1 MERRT
6 LYSVFFLFATLFLF
20 GLLAI
25 MYMRADKARHLELLE
40 ENVSETDLLQI
51 LERGR
56 LDVSLGY
63 NSLNYYILHGKPGGF
78 QFELVRHF
86 ADFLDVELN
95 IMLTND
101 VYEATEAL
109 RSGMIDVLCGDYTR
123 IEGRFGSSVVFS
135 DPWAYVHPVLIQRKN
150 QPGRLLIRNVEQL
163 SGRIIHVP
171 RGTYFKQII
180 RELTS
185 ELQKPP
191 VVIEISG
198 FGSEQLIDAV
208 AAGKINLT
216 VADHHLANYHVGL
229 YKHLDADF
237 AISGEKPLAWCMRK
251 TSPQL
256 LEKFNSW
263 LDEFMKTRKF
273 RHFYHRYFVNPWKTE
288 KTKGDYF
295 SVKNGSISPY
305 DDAIRKYSIEIGWD
319 WRLVAALIYEESRFK
334 HDLVSY
340 GGAFGIMQLMPVT
353 AEKFGVGMDSSP
365 DEHIRAGTKFIQRLD
380 QNFSDVVPDSTER
393 KKFVLAAY
401 NLGEGHVRDAIA
413 LSEKYRRN
421 PQLWE
426 NNVEYFLI
434 AKSQSR
440 YFRDEVVK
448 NGYCK
453 GIITSG
459 FVKNILNRYEHY
471 KNAFPE
477 L

>member
-6 LYSVFFLFATLFLF
+6 LNSVFFLFAALALF

-25 MYMRADKARHLELLE
+25 MYMRAHKAGHTELSDDS
-40 ENVSETDLLQI
+40 VCKTDLVQI

-78 QFELVRHF
+78 QFELAKHF
-86 ADFLDVELN
+86 ADFLGVELN
-95 IMLTND
+95 IMVSND
-101 VYEATEAL
+101 IRESTEAL
-109 RSGMIDVLCGDYTR
+109 KSGKIDILCGDFTK
-123 IEGRFGSSVVFS
+123 IPGRFGSSIVFS
-135 DPWAYVHPVLIQRKN
+135 NPWAYVYPVLVQREDHPEN
-150 QPGRLLIRNVEQL
+150 QVIRNIEEL
-163 SGRIIHVP
+163 SGKIIHVP
-171 RGTYFKQII
+171 VGTYFKQII
-180 RELTS
+180 MELSS
-185 ELQKPP
+185 ELKNPP

-198 FGSEQLIDAV
+198 YGSEQLIDAV

-229 YKHLDADF
+229 YRHLDAEF
-237 AISGEKPLAWCMRK
+237 MISGEQPLAWCMRK
-251 TSPQL
+251 TSSQL
-256 LEKFNSW
+256 REKFNIW
-263 LDEFMKTRKF
+263 LEEFMKTRKF
-273 RHFYHRYFVNPWKTE
+273 KYFYHRYFINPWKKE
-288 KTKGDYF
+288 KTKGEFF
-295 SVKNGSISPY
+295 SVKSGSISPH
-305 DDAIRKYSIEIGWD
+305 DEAIRKHSSEIGWD

-340 GGAFGIMQLMPVT
+340 GGAFGIMQMMPVT
-353 AEKFGVGMDSSP
+353 AEKFGVGPDSSP
-365 DEHIRAGTKFIQRLD
+365 EEHIRAGTKFLQRLD
-380 QNFSDVVPDSTER
+380 HNFIDAVPDSTER

-413 LSEKYRRN
+413 LSEKHRRN

-440 YFRDEVVK
+440 YYRDNVVK

-453 GIITSG
+453 GIVTSV
-459 FVKNILNRYEHY
+459 FVKNILTRYEHY

-477 L
+477 Y

>member
-1 MERRT
+1 
-6 LYSVFFLFATLFLF
+6 
-20 GLLAI
+20 
-25 MYMRADKARHLELLE
+25 
-40 ENVSETDLLQI
+40 
-51 LERGR
+51 
-56 LDVSLGY
+56 
-63 NSLNYYILHGKPGGF
+63 
-78 QFELVRHF
+78 
-86 ADFLDVELN
+86 
-95 IMLTND
+95 
-101 VYEATEAL
+101 
-109 RSGMIDVLCGDYTR
+109 
-123 IEGRFGSSVVFS
+123 
-135 DPWAYVHPVLIQRKN
+135 
-150 QPGRLLIRNVEQL
+150 
-163 SGRIIHVP
+163 
-171 RGTYFKQII
+171 
-180 RELTS
+180 
-185 ELQKPP
+185 
-191 VVIEISG
+191 
-198 FGSEQLIDAV
+198 
-208 AAGKINLT
+208 
-216 VADHHLANYHVGL
+216 
-229 YKHLDADF
+229 
-237 AISGEKPLAWCMRK
+237 
-251 TSPQL
+251 
-256 LEKFNSW
+256 
-263 LDEFMKTRKF
+263 
-273 RHFYHRYFVNPWKTE
+273 
-288 KTKGDYF
+288 
-295 SVKNGSISPY
+295 VKNGSISPY

-319 WRLVAALIYEESRFK
+319 WRLLAALIYEESRFK